1 MNDEYVFLEM
11 LEDLKDKEDKKPDF
25 YKQALTAAKQMF
37 QLKKA
42 FVEAGFTSQEAFELV
57 KYLSAAVQ
65 IRKQED

>member
-37 QLKKA
+37 LLKKA

-57 KYLSAAVQ
+57 KSSMEVAL
-65 IRKQED
+65 R